1 MTGETLS
8 YLREKIDD
16 AERILREK
24 QQLDDFIKRLS
35 ESDWAPIVML
45 INNSGKDIRLR
56 FSGDRKKLVEI
67 LERRRDEL
75 LKKYEDL

>member
-67 LERRRDEL
+67 LERRREEL

>member
-56 FSGDRKKLVEI
+56 FLGDRKKLVEI

-75 LKKYEDL
+75 LKRYEDL

>member
-45 INNSGKDIRLR
+45 INNRGKDIRLR

-67 LERRRDEL
+67 LERRREEL